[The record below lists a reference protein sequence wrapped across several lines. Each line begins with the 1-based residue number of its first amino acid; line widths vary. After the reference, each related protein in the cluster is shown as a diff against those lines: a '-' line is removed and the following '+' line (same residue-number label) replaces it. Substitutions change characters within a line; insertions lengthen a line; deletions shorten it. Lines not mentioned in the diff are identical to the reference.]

1 MNLFRRRSVADLQA
15 EVLTD
20 KSLKRALGPVN
31 LTALGIGAVIGA
43 GIFVLTGQAAAKYA
57 GPAIVFSF
65 VLAGLACAFA
75 GLCYAEFSAMIP
87 ISGSAYT
94 YGYATLGEFVAWI
107 IGWDLI
113 LEYLFAASTVAVGWS
128 GYVVSFLQE
137 LGITIPAAFIS
148 GPYTHVTPPGAPW
161 WNIWRL
167 FTEGWVSTGAVLNV
181 PAMFIV
187 GFITFLL
194 VLGIKESAT
203 FNNVVVEI
211 KMSVILTFI
220 AVGIAYINRNNW
232 HPFIPPSLVPGEFGW
247 SGVVRGAGVI
257 FFAYIGFDA
266 VSTAAQEAKNPQR
279 DMPIGILGSLAI
291 CTVLYIAVALVLTG
305 IVSYTKLNDPAP
317 IAVAINS
324 LGPSVAWLRPIIKI
338 GAIAGLSS
346 VILVMML
353 GQPRIFYTM
362 SKDGLLPPVFS
373 AVHPKF
379 RTPWIAQI
387 LTGAIAMLVAGLF
400 PIGLLGELVSIGT
413 LLAFAIVCAGVF
425 VLRFTDPE
433 IPRPFRTPAFWLI
446 APLGVIFCG
455 YLMCGLPADTWAR
468 LIVWMAIGLVIYFT
482 YGCRH
487 SKLQKPAAPARPD

>member
-20 KSLKRALGPVN
+20 KRLKRALGPVN

-128 GYVVSFLQE
+128 GYVVSFLKE
-137 LGITIPAAFIS
+137 LGIVIPSAFTS
-148 GPYTHVTPPGAPW
+148 APYNHVTPPDAPW

-167 FTEGWVSTGAVLNV
+167 FTDGWVSTGAVLNV
-181 PAMFIV
+181 PAMLII

-203 FNNVVVEI
+203 FNNVVVAI

-232 HPFIPPSLVPGEFGW
+232 HPFIPPSLGSGEFGW

-291 CTVLYIAVALVLTG
+291 CTVLYIAVSLVLTG
-305 IVSYTKLNDPAP
+305 IVSYTQLNDPAP

-362 SKDGLLPPVFS
+362 SKDGLLLPVFS

-387 LTGAIAMLVAGLF
+387 LTGAIAMLIAGLF

-468 LIVWMAIGLVIYFT
+468 LIVWMAIGFVIYFT
-482 YGCRH
+482 YSRRH
-487 SKLQKPAAPARPD
+487 SKLAQPTAPTTPD